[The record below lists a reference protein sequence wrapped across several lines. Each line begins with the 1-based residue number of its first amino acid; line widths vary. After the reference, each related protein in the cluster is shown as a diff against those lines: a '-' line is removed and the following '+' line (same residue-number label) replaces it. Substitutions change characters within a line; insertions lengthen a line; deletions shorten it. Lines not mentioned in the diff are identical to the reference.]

1 MVTRPKTVFT
11 FDILETFHE
20 LSLQGKTT
28 TYDFYHSVIRRT
40 DNLQLGKPI
49 VGYSLTVSNTLLLI
63 CSCSQYRDH
72 EFARVMRL
80 WRHLKMLKQ
89 AGRGQDP
96 SGAEGTQ
103 EGELAIECP
112 ACPHPDRNLPSGW
125 ERAVPEILY
134 VISTVLFWCHLLMD
148 FQLALQSLRLHR
160 CKLQVCLKEQGS
172 SRYRISS
179 RLGIHAGRDTLSH
192 APQELCGSAGGK

>member
-1 MVTRPKTVFT
+1 MVTWPKTVFT

-49 VGYSLTVSNTLLLI
+49 VGYSLTISNTLLLI

-80 WRHLKMLKQ
+80 WRHLKMLKR

-96 SGAEGTQ
+96 SGVEGTQ

-112 ACPHPDRNLPSGW
+112 ACPHPDRNLPLGW

-134 VISTVLFWCHLLMD
+134 VISTVLFWHHLLMD
-148 FQLALQSLRLHR
+148 FQLALHSLRLHR

-172 SRYRISS
+172 S
-179 RLGIHAGRDTLSH
+179 
-192 APQELCGSAGGK
+192 